1 MVNYFSQ
8 ILLYNLILDYSV
20 FILYYEVYVELLV
33 RKDMDV
39 HEHERLSNI
48 TSKHLCMYYFLIPMI
63 TLDSNT
69 PPHYVSYTY
78 YNVLTA
84 ISM

>member
-48 TSKHLCMYYFLIPMI
+48 TSKHFVYVFL
-63 TLDSNT
+63 LD
-69 PPHYVSYTY
+69 PYDYT
-78 YNVLTA
+78 
-84 ISM
+84 